1 MSSGTSLNRH
11 ERLARILPLSVM
23 VVLIILYGAPLF
35 VLLFGSF
42 QPASTVPQV
51 SVEAF
56 GRLTVDNYV
65 AFFERGGARSLLNS
79 AIIAVGTT
87 LVVVAV
93 GVPAAYWISRISPR
107 FAGVTLILIVF
118 LQMIPAASS
127 VIPLYRVLAAWG
139 LVGTLPGVILAL
151 AATLLPWALL
161 LMGPY
166 FAAIP
171 REIGEAAA
179 VDGAGPFRQFWS
191 IVVPLAKNGV
201 VTVAILTFMVS
212 WGEFVYAINFLA
224 NPSLYPASGVL
235 TTYISS
241 LFTDWPGVMAAS
253 VMTALPII
261 IFFLVFQK
269 RLSDGLS
276 AGALKG

>member
-1 MSSGTSLNRH
+1 M
-11 ERLARILPLSVM
+11 AVM
-23 VVLIILYGAPLF
+23 CVLVVLYGTPLF
-35 VLLFGSF
+35 VMLFGSI
-42 QPASTVPQV
+42 QPAASVPTVTP
-51 SVEAF
+51 EAF
-56 GRLTVDNYV
+56 GSLTLENYV
-65 AFFERGGARSLLNS
+65 AFFDRGGAQSLVNS
-79 AIIAVGTT
+79 TIIAIGTT
-87 LVVVAV
+87 IVVAGI
-93 GVPAAYWISRISPR
+93 GVPAAYWISRIAPR
-107 FAGVTLILIVF
+107 FAGITLLVIVF

-139 LVGTLPGVILAL
+139 LVGSLPGVILAL
-151 AATLLPWALL
+151 SATLLPWALL

-171 REIGEAAA
+171 KEIAEAAA

-191 IVVPLAKNGV
+191 IVLPLARNGV
-201 VTVAILTFMVS
+201 VTVGILTFMVS

-224 NPSLYPASGVL
+224 DPKLYPASGVL
-235 TTYISS
+235 TTYVSA

-261 IFFLVFQK
+261 VFFLIFQR

>member
-1 MSSGTSLNRH
+1 MSNSMLRH
-11 ERLARILPLSVM
+11 ERIARILPVSVM
-23 VVLIILYGAPLF
+23 GVLFVLYGTPLF

-42 QPASTVPQV
+42 QPASSVPRV
-51 SVEAF
+51 TFEAF
-56 GRLTVDNYV
+56 GALTVENYV
-65 AFFERGGARSLLNS
+65 AFFERGGAQSLLNS
-79 AIIAVGTT
+79 AIIAIGTT
-87 LVVVAV
+87 LVVAIV
-93 GVPAAYWISRISPR
+93 GVPAAYWISRIAPR
-107 FAGVTLILIVF
+107 FAGVTLLVIVF

-139 LVGTLPGVILAL
+139 LVGTLPAVILAL

-171 REIGEAAA
+171 REISEAAA

-191 IVVPLAKNGV
+191 IVVPLARNGV
-201 VTVAILTFMVS
+201 VTVCILTFMVS

-224 NPSLYPASGVL
+224 DPKLYPASGVL
-235 TTYISS
+235 TTYISA

-261 IFFLVFQK
+261 IFFLVFQR

>member
-1 MSSGTSLNRH
+1 MSSTT
-11 ERLARILPLSVM
+11 RISVPLVHRVLPLLVIGVLIVM
-23 VVLIILYGAPLF
+23 YGTPLVVL
-35 VLLFGSF
+35 VSGSV
-42 QPASTVPQV
+42 QPAGTVPTLGWDALRSFDV
-51 SVEAF
+51 
-56 GRLTVDNYV
+56 GNY
-65 AFFERGGARSLLNS
+65 ASFFERGGGRALINS
-79 AIIAVGTT
+79 AVIALGTT
-87 LVVVAV
+87 AVVLGV
-93 GVPAAYWISRISPR
+93 GVPAAFWISRVAPR
-107 FAGVTLILIVF
+107 WGGPALLLLVF

-151 AATLLPWALL
+151 SATLLPWALL

-171 REIGEAAA
+171 RELSEAAA
-179 VDGAGPFRQFWS
+179 VDGAGPIRQFFS
-191 IVVPLAKNGV
+191 VIVPLARNGV
-201 VTVAILTFMVS
+201 LTVGILTFMVS

-224 NPSLYPASGVL
+224 DPRQYPASGVL

-241 LFTDWPGVMAAS
+241 LFVDWPGIMAAS

-261 IFFLVFQK
+261 IFFLIFQR

>member
-1 MSSGTSLNRH
+1 MSTQTNR
-11 ERLARILPLSVM
+11 LAQVARILPVTVM
-23 VVLIILYGAPLF
+23 AVLFVLYGTPLV

-42 QPASTVPQV
+42 QPAASVPRLNL
-51 SVEAF
+51 EAF
-56 GRLTVDNYV
+56 SGLTFENYF
-65 AFFERGGARSLLNS
+65 AFFDRGGARSLTNS
-79 AIIAVGTT
+79 AIIAIGTT
-87 LVVVAV
+87 LVVAV
-93 GVPAAYWISRISPR
+93 IGVPAAYWISRVAPR
-107 FAGVTLILIVF
+107 FAGIILLAIVF
-118 LQMIPAASS
+118 FQMIPAASS

-151 AATLLPWALL
+151 SATLLPWALL

-171 REIGEAAA
+171 REISEAAA

-191 IVVPLAKNGV
+191 IVVPLARNGI

-224 NPSLYPASGVL
+224 DPKLYPASAVL
-235 TTYISS
+235 TTYISALS
-241 LFTDWPGVMAAS
+241 TDWPGVMAAS
-253 VMTALPII
+253 VVTALPII
-261 IFFLVFQK
+261 VFFLVFQR
-269 RLSDGLS
+269 RLSEGLS

>member
-1 MSSGTSLNRH
+1 MSGRVLPTLVMLFLIVMYGT
-11 ERLARILPLSVM
+11 PLL
-23 VVLIILYGAPLF
+23 VLISGSLQPAGTLPTLVPETLRGLTLDNYGAFL
-35 VLLFGSF
+35 
-42 QPASTVPQV
+42 
-51 SVEAF
+51 
-56 GRLTVDNYV
+56 
-65 AFFERGGARSLLNS
+65 ERGGGQSLINS
-79 AIIAVGTT
+79 AIIATGT
-87 LVVVAV
+87 VVAV
-93 GVPAAYWISRISPR
+93 LGVAVPAAYWISRVAPR
-107 FAGVTLILIVF
+107 WAGYVLLVLVF

-139 LVGTLPGVILAL
+139 LIGTIPGVILAL
-151 AATLLPWALL
+151 SATLLPWALL

-171 REIGEAAA
+171 RELSEASA
-179 VDGAGPFRQFWS
+179 VDGAGPLRQFWS
-191 IVVPLAKNGV
+191 VIVPLARNGI
-201 VTVAILTFMVS
+201 VTVGILTFMVA

-224 NPSLYPASGVL
+224 DPRQYPASGVL

-241 LFTDWPGVMAAS
+241 LFVDWPGIMAAS

-261 IFFLVFQK
+261 IFFLIFQR